1 MEKPNDFYIKTVLLV
16 EDDHALGTLLKYRLE
31 LLGISL
37 IHALSGSE
45 AIEFFQTNN
54 TPLLMIVDYELNDIT
69 GDVLIQQL
77 RELGV
82 QHPFIAITGAG
93 NEEIASEFLRLGAED
108 YVIKDL
114 GFLNNIE
121 NSIIRTLKTL
131 NYKYKLQEQQKIIAD
146 NEKRY
151 RMIFENIQDVYLV
164 VDNRFQ
170 IIEISPSIENVLDI
184 PSEMLINQ
192 PIYYIL
198 NNRKQWKEALK
209 RLLEDK
215 VLLNYEI
222 TLINRPK
229 NKQAICQVNA
239 KLVEFDGVKCAVIS
253 LRDITEI
260 RQLQKQLLNIVAETE
275 EKERR
280 QISEN
285 IHDNIAPVFATS
297 KMYFTRAFDESKKAE
312 ERKALY
318 NDAIQMLDDGIQML
332 RNVSSELMSQVL
344 SGFGLEKAIMRFL
357 QQRSKINEIKLNFS
371 FQTQQPRF
379 EMVIENVIYRTV
391 TELVHNGYKHSQAQN
406 IELKINQV
414 EKIISIIYQDD
425 GKGFDYNN
433 YILLNNPKGQGLQ
446 SMNNRIKMLGGII
459 NFQQLEK
466 GCMFKIEIP
475 IQ

>member
-1 MEKPNDFYIKTVLLV
+1 MNKTDDFYIKTVLLI

-45 AIEFFQTNN
+45 AIEYFETHN

-69 GDVLIQQL
+69 GDVLIEKL
-77 RELGV
+77 RTLGV

-114 GFLNNIE
+114 GFINKIE
-121 NSIIRTLKTL
+121 SSIVRTLKTIT
-131 NYKYKLQEQQKIIAD
+131 YKYKLQEQQKVIAN

-151 RMIFENIQDVYLV
+151 RMIFENIQDVYFVL
-164 VDNRFQ
+164 DNRFH
-170 IIEISPSIENVLDI
+170 IKEISPSIENVLDI

-192 PIYYIL
+192 PVYYIL
-198 NNRKQWKEALK
+198 NNRKQWKEGVKKLI
-209 RLLEDK
+209 EEK
-215 VLLNYEI
+215 VLLNHEI

-239 KLVEFDGVKCAVIS
+239 KLVEIDGIKCAVIS
-253 LRDITEI
+253 LRDITEL

-297 KMYFTRAFDESKKAE
+297 KMYFTRAFDESKKS
-312 ERKALY
+312 R
-318 NDAIQMLDDGIQML
+318 
-332 RNVSSELMSQVL
+332 RT
-344 SGFGLEKAIMRFL
+344 EKSL
-357 QQRSKINEIKLNFS
+357 QRSHANA
-371 FQTQQPRF
+371 R
-379 EMVIENVIYRTV
+379 
-391 TELVHNGYKHSQAQN
+391 
-406 IELKINQV
+406 
-414 EKIISIIYQDD
+414 
-425 GKGFDYNN
+425 
-433 YILLNNPKGQGLQ
+433 
-446 SMNNRIKMLGGII
+446 
-459 NFQQLEK
+459 
-466 GCMFKIEIP
+466 
-475 IQ
+475 